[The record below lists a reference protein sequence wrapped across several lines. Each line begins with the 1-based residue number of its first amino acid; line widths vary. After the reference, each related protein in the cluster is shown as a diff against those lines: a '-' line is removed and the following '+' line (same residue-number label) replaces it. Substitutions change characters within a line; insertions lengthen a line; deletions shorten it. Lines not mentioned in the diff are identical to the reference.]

1 MKRQFVVLL
10 GSRGFAA
17 VMQAVLF
24 GLLARS
30 VTASTFGLVTAFTGV
45 VGVLLVLT
53 GAGMAG
59 VISRAH
65 AQADHDAVASAIRLT
80 VWSGFITAFAIT
92 LFVVAWSLAVGGV
105 PLAIALIAMA
115 LVIERTSDAA
125 LNVPIADGQVT
136 LSTWPILLRRVVAVV
151 LLVVG
156 LTAGFDPIW
165 SYAVATF
172 FGAVSAQWLTRRI
185 VRHPER
191 GTVAARAL
199 IRDGSPYMWTTLSGQ
214 VRMLDTALVAA
225 VVGPAAA
232 GGYAAASKLVQP
244 ALLVPQTIASL
255 VLPRSAR
262 LDATDSRRLVRP
274 LVLACATSF
283 VVVLPLMIF
292 AGPLLTLVMGQ
303 DYASSA
309 PILRW
314 LLVGMPFFALT
325 VPLLALLQGQGRA
338 RLGAVSSVVFAVLL
352 LVDIVVGALL
362 GGSVGAAIGLSS
374 TFALQAVVLVVTVR
388 LTLGAEPRATQS
400 ASATS
405 AGAVDATG

>member
-17 VMQAVLF
+17 VLQAFLF

-30 VTASTFGLVTAFTGV
+30 VSASTFGLVTAFTGV
-45 VGVLLVLT
+45 VGVVLVLT

-59 VISRAH
+59 VISRSH

-80 VWSGFITAFAIT
+80 VRSGFVTGTAIT
-92 LFVVAWSLAVGGV
+92 VFVVAWAVIAGHGV
-105 PLAIALIAMA
+105 PLAIALVAVA

-136 LSTWPILLRRVVAVV
+136 LSTWPILLRRVVAAVLFVV
-151 LLVVG
+151 ALVAG
-156 LTAGFDPIW
+156 LDAIW
-165 SYAVATF
+165 AYALATF
-172 FGAVSAQWLTRRI
+172 FGAVCGQWLTRRI
-185 VRHPER
+185 VRQPGK

-225 VVGPAAA
+225 VVGPAGA
-232 GGYAAASKLVQP
+232 GAYAAASKLVQP

-274 LVLACATSF
+274 LLLACASSF
-283 VVVLPLMIF
+283 VVVVPLMVF
-292 AGPLLTLVMGQ
+292 AGPLLTLVMGAS
-303 DYASSA
+303 YASSA

-314 LLVGMPFFALT
+314 LLVGMPFAALT

-352 LVDIVVGALL
+352 LVDIVGGAVL
-362 GGSVGAAIGLSS
+362 GGAVGAAIGLSS
-374 TFALQAVVLVVTVR
+374 TFALQSVVLLVTVR
-388 LTLGAEPRATQS
+388 MTLGPALRSDDRSTPD
-400 ASATS
+400 
-405 AGAVDATG
+405 AVDAAG